1 MVDGADEGD
10 GRDEEKDDDQP
21 IGCRDGVA
29 LSEFAFELN
38 GDGSCD
44 GVVRGRGAAFDGV
57 QVGYS
62 PPGSM
67 RERRFAGAFFL
78 RSVRWLSTG
87 SGWLSGWSCRR
98 KLPPVTVLL
107 SASYSLAVPSSIFA
121 DSGASGFTVE
131 EFSGA
136 MAVYR
141 R

>member
-1 MVDGADEGD
+1 MVEGADEGD

-38 GDGSCD
+38 GDGSC

-57 QVGYS
+57 HVGYS

-121 DSGASGFTVE
+121 RAATDSAATGK
-131 EFSGA
+131 
-136 MAVYR
+136 R
-141 R
+141 RVART

>member
-1 MVDGADEGD
+1 MASPPGA
-10 GRDEEKDDDQP
+10 RV
-21 IGCRDGVA
+21 RR
-29 LSEFAFELN
+29 
-38 GDGSCD
+38 D

-57 QVGYS
+57 HVGYS
-62 PPGSM
+62 PPGAM

-121 DSGASGFTVE
+121 ERRQRLYGE

-136 MAVYR
+136 MAAL
-141 R
+141 